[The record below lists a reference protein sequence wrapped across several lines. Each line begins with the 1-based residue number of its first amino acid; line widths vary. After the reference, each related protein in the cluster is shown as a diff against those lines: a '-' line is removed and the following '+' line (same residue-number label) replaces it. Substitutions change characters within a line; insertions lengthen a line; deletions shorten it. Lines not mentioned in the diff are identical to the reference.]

1 MFLFGMSLGFLA
13 GCVLTGEVAHRWPSL
28 FAQVVK
34 VANKAADAGNALV
47 DKAKDAAK

>member
-34 VANKAADAGNALV
+34 VANVAADKANEMV
-47 DKAKDAAK
+47 DKAKGA